1 MKCGKIYVKGNACP
15 HRSIIKL
22 EIVKKSRIHAYY
34 HHVDVYYAE
43 GEAKWFESTYRN
55 YFGKNV

>member
-1 MKCGKIYVKGNACP
+1 MKCGKIYVKENASP

-22 EIVKKSRIHAYY
+22 RIAKQSRIHAYY

-43 GEAKWFESTYRN
+43 GAAK
-55 YFGKNV
+55 